1 MNEITW
7 SVLDEISIWLG
18 WVCEVVATVTE
29 CVREATLVVG
39 IRSATQRPANEGC
52 RHTAGLASAS
62 SLLHLFRVA
71 IIPERKRILR
81 ERERAV
87 TRKPVSAS

>member
-39 IRSATQRPANEGC
+39 IRSATQRPANED
-52 RHTAGLASAS
+52 AG
-62 SLLHLFRVA
+62 
-71 IIPERKRILR
+71 IQQD
-81 ERERAV
+81 
-87 TRKPVSAS
+87 